1 MVINV
6 RKGLVLLA
14 LGLALAPVYAALNYR
29 AIRMGEEALRRG
41 PEWEGSVPLT
51 DEMSSVAEN
60 AWMMTWWITLGAGLV
75 GVALI
80 VIGALLLRLRG
91 RGRTSLLTA
100 AWVVAVPYL
109 PILALALLNPVQ
121 AGIYD
126 APGYDAG
133 LPWWQPA
140 TRFLLI
146 AAAWAQAMGLTWL
159 ARASANPS
167 HR

>member
-1 MVINV
+1 M
-6 RKGLVLLA
+6 LA
-14 LGLALAPVYAALNYR
+14 LGLALVPVYAALNYV
-29 AIRMGEEALRRG
+29 AIQMGEEALRRG
-41 PEWEGSVPLT
+41 PEWEGGVPPS
-51 DEMSSVAEN
+51 DEMSFVAAN

-91 RGRTSLLTA
+91 RGRTGLLTA
-100 AWVVAVPYL
+100 AWVIAVPYL
-109 PILALALLNPVQ
+109 PILALALFNPVR
-121 AGIYD
+121 AGIFD
-126 APGYDAG
+126 APGYEAG
-133 LPWWQPA
+133 LPWWQSA
-140 TRFLLI
+140 TRFLLM